1 MAKKSNT
8 TKFYT
13 IAGFSRIGGCLAT
26 SNYPDIFYKRSK
38 AAKFIADEI
47 NAVIEDENAQ
57 NPDDQ
62 MDKVTAKECTNG
74 YRLSS
79 YNDADDVVCLDIVE
93 HTMAPINAVVT
104 FDQDD
109 RTLNITTF
117 NSKDAAEK
125 RVAESAKAYVKLAN
139 IESLHANREGMCE
152 IDNDGIKEKEEY
164 IHAETTGGNFTA
176 WTAVEIPVVGKADI
190 EVQ

>member
-1 MAKKSNT
+1 MAKKKK
-8 TKFYT
+8 TKCYT
-13 IAGFSRIGGCLAT
+13 VSGYCRIKGCLDFIT
-26 SNYPDIFYKRSK
+26 CKEIFPTRAK
-38 AAKFIADEI
+38 AAKYVADEI
-47 NAVIEDENAQ
+47 NYTIEDENAQ
-57 NPDDQ
+57 NPDTQIELVKPKD
-62 MDKVTAKECTNG
+62 CTNG
-74 YRLSS
+74 YELSA
-79 YNDADDVVCLDIVE
+79 YNDADDVVAFKVVE
-93 HTMAPINAVVT
+93 HTMEPVHAVVT

-125 RVAESAKAYVKLAN
+125 RVAECTKSYVKQAN
-139 IESLHANREGMCE
+139 IESLNANRDGMCE

-176 WTAVEIPVVGKADI
+176 WTAVEIPVFGKADI

>member
-1 MAKKSNT
+1 MAKKNNT

-13 IAGFSRIGGCLAT
+13 VSGFSRIGGCLAT
-26 SNYPDIFYKRSK
+26 SNYTEIFFKRSA

-47 NAVIEDENAQ
+47 NDVIEDENAQ
-57 NPDDQ
+57 NPDNQ
-62 MDKVTAKECTNG
+62 MDKVTAKECTKG

-79 YNDADDVVCLDIVE
+79 YNDEDDVVCLDIVE

-117 NSKDAAEK
+117 ESKKNAETQ
-125 RVAESAKAYVKLAN
+125 VAVTAKIYARLAN
-139 IESLHANREGMCE
+139 IDTFYADRNGHCE
-152 IDNDGIKEKEEY
+152 IKESDIKDTESY
-164 IHAETTGGNFTA
+164 IHAETTGGNFRA
-176 WTAVEIPVVGKADI
+176 WTAVEIPVGKTADI
-190 EVQ
+190 TVQ

>member
-13 IAGFSRIGGCLAT
+13 IAGFTRIGGCLAT
-26 SNYPDIFYKRSK
+26 SNYTEIFFKRSA

-47 NAVIEDENAQ
+47 NDVIEDENAQ
-57 NPDDQ
+57 NPDAQ
-62 MDKVTAKECTNG
+62 MDKVTAKECIKG

-79 YNDADDVVCLDIVE
+79 YNDEDDVVCLDIVE

-125 RVAESAKAYVKLAN
+125 RVAECAKTYVKLAN
-139 IESLHANREGMCE
+139 IDSLHANRDGRCE
-152 IDNDGIKEKEEY
+152 IDTDGIEDKEEY
-164 IHAETTGGNFTA
+164 IHAETIGGNFTA
-176 WTAVEIPVVGKADI
+176 WTAVQIPVLGKADI

>member
-1 MAKKSNT
+1 MAKKKK

-13 IAGFSRIGGCLAT
+13 VSGYCRIKGCLDFIT
-26 SNYPDIFYKRSK
+26 CKEIFPTRAK
-38 AAKFIADEI
+38 AAKYVADEI
-47 NAVIEDENAQ
+47 NYTIEDENAQ
-57 NPDDQ
+57 NPDTQIELVKPKD
-62 MDKVTAKECTNG
+62 CTNG
-74 YRLSS
+74 YELSA
-79 YNDADDVVCLDIVE
+79 YNDADDVVAFKVVE

-125 RVAESAKAYVKLAN
+125 RVAECAKSYVKLAN
-139 IESLHANREGMCE
+139 IESLHANRNGMCD
-152 IDNDGIKEKEEY
+152 IDTDGIEEKEEY
-164 IHAETTGGNFTA
+164 IHAETIGGNFIA
-176 WTAVEIPVVGKADI
+176 WTAVDIPVFGKADI

>member
-1 MAKKSNT
+1 MAKKKK

-13 IAGFSRIGGCLAT
+13 VSGYCRIKGCLDFIT
-26 SNYPDIFYKRSK
+26 CKEIFPTRAK
-38 AAKFIADEI
+38 AAKYVADEI
-47 NAVIEDENAQ
+47 NYTIEDENAQ
-57 NPDDQ
+57 NPDTQIELVKPKD
-62 MDKVTAKECTNG
+62 CTNG
-74 YRLSS
+74 YELSA
-79 YNDADDVVCLDIVE
+79 YNDADDVVAFKVVE

-125 RVAESAKAYVKLAN
+125 RVAECAKSYVKLAN
-139 IESLHANREGMCE
+139 IESLHANRDGMCD
-152 IDNDGIKEKEEY
+152 IDTDGIEEKEEY
-164 IHAETTGGNFTA
+164 IHAETIGGNFTA

>member
-1 MAKKSNT
+1 MEKKSNT

-26 SNYPDIFYKRSK
+26 SNYTEIFFKRSA

-47 NAVIEDENAQ
+47 NDVIEDENAQ
-57 NPDDQ
+57 NPDNQ
-62 MDKVTAKECTNG
+62 MDKVTAKECTKG

-79 YNDADDVVCLDIVE
+79 YNDKDDVVCLDIVE

-125 RVAESAKAYVKLAN
+125 RVAECAKSYVKQES
-139 IESLHANREGMCE
+139 IEYLYANREGMCE

-164 IHAETTGGNFTA
+164 VHAETTGGNFTA
-176 WTAVEIPVVGKADI
+176 WTAVQIPVVGNADI
-190 EVQ
+190 DVQ